1 MGVAM
6 AWPAVAQDASKSVT
20 IVLPEAINKIETCN
34 SSSNPVGRI
43 VKPNIAEALTEID
56 PKTGEVTPRLSTQW
70 SLDGATWHFDL
81 RKGVKFQDGT
91 DFTAAAVDSSIA
103 RTIDPKMECLN
114 ARFFT
119 AFKLTT
125 KIVDDNTI
133 EITTDPFQPVLP
145 RLLANIPIVTTTATK
160 TEQDRA
166 PVGTGPYVVDSWPSP
181 QEVTLK
187 AFDGYWGT
195 KPAVQSAK
203 FVYRADSAVQA
214 AMVASGEADLAP
226 YIAVQDATNP
236 ATDISYPNTET
247 PHVMIPLDV
256 KPLDDV
262 RVRKALNLA
271 LDRQAF
277 IGSLVSKDATIATQ
291 MVLPFIN
298 GYNPDIKPWPYDPE
312 QAKKLLA
319 EAKAD
324 GEPVDAEITL
334 YANMG
339 LLPNITDMMS
349 AMAQMWRAVGFNI
362 KEAVAERAQ
371 FQNLVKN
378 PHPADL
384 PPSLFINSHD
394 NASGDA
400 GNTLYFKYH
409 STGRQSETKNPALD
423 KLIETGA
430 AATGEERTKLFRE
443 AFLMINQDIVA
454 DVPLFHMVGYAR
466 VGPRISYTPT
476 TLTNNE
482 IKLED
487 ITFKN

>member
-1 MGVAM
+1 
-6 AWPAVAQDASKSVT
+6 
-20 IVLPEAINKIETCN
+20 
-34 SSSNPVGRI
+34 
-43 VKPNIAEALTEID
+43 
-56 PKTGEVTPRLSTQW
+56 
-70 SLDGATWHFDL
+70 
-81 RKGVKFQDGT
+81 
-91 DFTAAAVDSSIA
+91 
-103 RTIDPKMECLN
+103 
-114 ARFFT
+114 
-119 AFKLTT
+119 
-125 KIVDDNTI
+125 
-133 EITTDPFQPVLP
+133 
-145 RLLANIPIVTTTATK
+145 
-160 TEQDRA
+160 
-166 PVGTGPYVVDSWPSP
+166 
-181 QEVTLK
+181 
-187 AFDGYWGT
+187 
-195 KPAVQSAK
+195 
-203 FVYRADSAVQA
+203 
-214 AMVASGEADLAP
+214 
-226 YIAVQDATNP
+226 
-236 ATDISYPNTET
+236 
-247 PHVMIPLDV
+247 MIPLDV

-409 STGRQSETKNPALD
+409 STGRQSETKDPALD

-466 VGPRISYTPT
+466 VAPRISYTPT

-487 ITFKN
+487 ISFKN